1 MGNLFED
8 NSLFT
13 PSIEKQGKSSA
24 NLSDIKNNVF
34 DSKKKFENQE
44 HSFMHLSETTNVSYL
59 KKETKDQKKS
69 SSQISDINDLF
80 VNDVSDSKKKI

>member
-34 DSKKKFENQE
+34 DSKKNLRIKNTV
-44 HSFMHLSETTNVSYL
+44 LCIYL
-59 KKETKDQKKS
+59 TQRMYR
-69 SSQISDINDLF
+69 I
-80 VNDVSDSKKKI
+80 